1 MSVSKSCFYN
11 NRLSHPEADKTLTD
25 AIFSYQYYCSSYQY
39 YCSSSDHR
47 IKKSRSAG
55 KNDKAKKIIIGQK
68 SGPAK
73 TIFGQKSGPA
83 MAGPAVPPTTALTA
97 TYHNAPQN
105 QSTWCPQH
113 NNLRITTKWCLS
125 IITRC

>member
-25 AIFSYQYYCSSYQY
+25 ARFSYQYYY
-39 YCSSSDHR
+39 SSSDHR

-55 KNDKAKKIIIGQK
+55 KNDPAKKIIIGQK

-83 MAGPAVPPTTALTA
+83 MAGPAVPPTTALMIA
-97 TYHNAPQN
+97 IGY
-105 QSTWCPQH
+105 
-113 NNLRITTKWCLS
+113 
-125 IITRC
+125 